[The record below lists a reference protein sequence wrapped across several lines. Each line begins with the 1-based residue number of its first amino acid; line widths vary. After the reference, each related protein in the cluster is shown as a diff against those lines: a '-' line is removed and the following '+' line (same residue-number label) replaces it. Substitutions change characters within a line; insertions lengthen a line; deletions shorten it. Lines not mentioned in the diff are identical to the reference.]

1 MMSPSWCSMTFDNTR
16 TDAGGLS
23 VEQPTWTNTSVLRRV
38 LAVSLLP
45 VWKWKKCQPFGLK
58 SKLFCCLSGK
68 FDLLIGFIWYAPIT
82 CCPFFS
88 HYNSSHD
95 AMMPNSF
102 ILWCQK
108 HWLTIRSVVTSV
120 SAEIMLYPGR
130 WTVQDAACW
139 SHSHAYSCRLIV
151 RPFIAMPWHD
161 WLLHWFGFS
170 TASMC
175 SLGLSAN

>member
-58 SKLFCCLSGK
+58 SKLLCCLSGK

-82 CCPFFS
+82 CCPFFPTTTP
-88 HYNSSHD
+88 
-95 AMMPNSF
+95 AMMP
-102 ILWCQK
+102 WCQIVLFFGAK
-108 HWLTIRSVVTSV
+108 STGWLSAQLCHISV
-120 SAEIMLYPGR
+120 SGDHALPWPLNCTGCCMLVPLPRIFMSYC
-130 WTVQDAACW
+130 TAVHC
-139 SHSHAYSCRLIV
+139 HALT
-151 RPFIAMPWHD
+151 
-161 WLLHWFGFS
+161 WLVTPLVWIQHGFNVFTWLVS
-170 TASMC
+170 
-175 SLGLSAN
+175 

>member
-1 MMSPSWCSMTFDNTR
+1 MFLLS
-16 TDAGGLS
+16 GGLS

-38 LAVSLLP
+38 LAVSLLQ

-58 SKLFCCLSGK
+58 SKLLCCLSGK

-108 HWLTIRSVVTSV
+108 HWLTIRSVVSHQCQRRSCSTLAVELYRMLHAGPTPTHIHVFLLYGRSLPCPDMIGYSTGLD
-120 SAEIMLYPGR
+120 SA
-130 WTVQDAACW
+130 
-139 SHSHAYSCRLIV
+139 RL
-151 RPFIAMPWHD
+151 
-161 WLLHWFGFS
+161 
-170 TASMC
+170 
-175 SLGLSAN
+175 